1 MQKLRKST
9 YSGDGDGEEWVEIAT
24 TTTRIAVRASKTPSQ
39 ATLTF
44 STPAFTS
51 FLEALKRRTE

>member
-1 MQKLRKST
+1 
-9 YSGDGDGEEWVEIAT
+9 EIAPT
-24 TTTRIAVRASKTPSQ
+24 PTRIAVRDSNAPSR

-51 FLEALKRRTE
+51 FLEALKRRT

>member
-1 MQKLRKST
+1 MAPT
-9 YSGDGDGEEWVEIAT
+9 P
-24 TTTRIAVRASKTPSQ
+24 TRIAVRDSNAPSR

-51 FLEALKRRTE
+51 FLEALKRRT